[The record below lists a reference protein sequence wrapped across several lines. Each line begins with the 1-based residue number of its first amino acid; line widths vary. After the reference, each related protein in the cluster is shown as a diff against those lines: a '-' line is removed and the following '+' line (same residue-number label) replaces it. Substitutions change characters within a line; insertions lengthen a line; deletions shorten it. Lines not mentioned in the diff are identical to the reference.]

1 MKWNVVP
8 SSISIAGKG
17 SPLSATGWFQVA
29 AANYLLS
36 RAETDEGR
44 RSLPAPGPECFSIH

>member
-8 SSISIAGKG
+8 PSISIAGKG
-17 SPLSATGWFQVA
+17 SPLSATGWFLVA